1 MAQSAAPSCVPRNFR
16 HRRYVLT
23 LTALFGILTLL
34 LGIAPWH
41 REDWILENILVV
53 VVVFLLWVI
62 YRRIP
67 LSRLSWTL
75 IFLFMC
81 LHEVGA
87 HYTYTKVPYEHWW
100 HFLTGGSI
108 QVFFGWER
116 NNFDRVTHFL
126 CGLLLAYPLR
136 ELFFHVARARG
147 FWSYFLPLDV
157 TISSS
162 ALYELIEWAAAEVFG
177 GDLGAAYVGLQ
188 GDPWDSQKDIALA
201 TSGALLTLVITALVN
216 WRYQRDFAREWA
228 DSLRVPPDSAEP
240 D

>member
-34 LGIAPWH
+34 LGISPWH
-41 REDWILENILVV
+41 REDWILENVLVV

-87 HYTYTKVPYEHWW
+87 HYTYTEVPYEQWW
-100 HFLTGGSI
+100 HSLTGGSI
-108 QVFFGWER
+108 QAFFGWER

-162 ALYELIEWAAAEVFG
+162 ALYELIEWAAAEIFG